1 MFSKDVADSG
11 TICFFS
17 KEPISMIKQS
27 PIVQY
32 RGRRGYANMKL
43 SDRFLHGLMIQETV
57 S

>member
-1 MFSKDVADSG
+1 MFSKDVAYSG
-11 TICFFS
+11 TMFFFS
-17 KEPISMIKQS
+17 KEPMIKQS